1 MLLMREGP
9 VVSARIGFLA
19 AALVLSVGCANG
31 PAIDDDVPK
40 ASSDAT
46 EAVTPDLP
54 TIDWQNPLGTLATS
68 FHEARS
74 GLAFD
79 PHVPDLGTP
88 EAISILDPDSAGRLE
103 RSIAFVY
110 SDAELGEY
118 YVHESLPTMT
128 QDQLEQ
134 LATCQP
140 GETGCSTE
148 GWSLKPIRS
157 GITGLVIYAPES
169 VSVATSIMWLEDG
182 IQYTLM
188 GPRSTMTGAHAI
200 AIADQI

>member
-1 MLLMREGP
+1 

-31 PAIDDDVPK
+31 PAIDDVLK
-40 ASSDAT
+40 ASSDTTQAM
-46 EAVTPDLP
+46 TPDLP

-88 EAISILDPDSAGRLE
+88 EAISILDPDHVEKKDL
-103 RSIAFVY
+103 SIAFVY
-110 SDAELGEY
+110 VDPEIGEY

-148 GWSLKPIRS
+148 GWSMQPIRS
-157 GITGLVIYAPES
+157 GIGALVIYASES
-169 VSVATSIMWLEDG
+169 VSVATSVMWLEDG

-188 GPRSTMTGAHAI
+188 GPRSTMTAARAI